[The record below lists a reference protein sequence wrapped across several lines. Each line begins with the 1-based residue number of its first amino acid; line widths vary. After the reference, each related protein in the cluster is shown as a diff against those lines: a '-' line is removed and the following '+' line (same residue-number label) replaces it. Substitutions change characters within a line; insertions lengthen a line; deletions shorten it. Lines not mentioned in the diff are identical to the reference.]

1 MTGRSFQFWGS
12 SSITGNRN
20 NIVFLLLLC
29 SCVYKPS
36 HFGQTTALFQSSTTH
51 NVSLFFDT
59 IYKKIPIAI
68 STPFTSTLEIS
79 DNLRPDEK
87 SALQK
92 KKEIWEKYPLPQHWQ
107 PPALSN
113 PLGNLKSIVF
123 KCLCLCAYGQTN
135 LECLWAS
142 IKLGEEGDENIWTER
157 KHRSSKQFNNILML
171 VRPYA

>member
-123 KCLCLCAYGQTN
+123 KCLSLRVRTN
-135 LECLWAS
+135 
-142 IKLGEEGDENIWTER
+142 KFRVPLGFHKTRGRRRR
-157 KHRSSKQFNNILML
+157 KHMDRGATSIQQA
-171 VRPYA
+171 VQ